1 MVNPSPARKTSAKRG
16 TDRTLA
22 SRLGRDDWLDA
33 AFRAAVD
40 HSFDRVRVLSL
51 AEDLKVTRGSF
62 YWHFKDHAELIAA
75 LIERWRAREIALY
88 PGLQSDADPDPVK
101 DIEAMLDTVLAFGG
115 EDLNNIRFELA
126 LRGLGRRDAVVATML
141 RKTDDMRIAL
151 FTRKFVRLVGD
162 EKTAAD
168 LATLFYLSVVGSYH
182 ALIRP
187 QTAIST
193 KRYFLD
199 IIAKY
204 LVQQQLR

>member
-1 MVNPSPARKTSAKRG
+1 MANPTSARKTSVQSG

-40 HSFDRVRVLSL
+40 HGFDAIRVLSL

-62 YWHFKDHAELIAA
+62 YWHFKDHADLIAA

-88 PGLQSDADPDPVK
+88 PGLQSDAHPDPVK

-115 EDLNNIRFELA
+115 DDLNNIRFELA

-151 FTRKFVRLVGD
+151 FTRKFTRLVGE

-187 QTAIST
+187 QTASST